1 MYCKHCGAQMSNDAA
16 FCTNCG
22 VSAGSGSAYCQ
33 NCGAE
38 VRTGAVF
45 CSQCGV
51 QFAPADPTYAQPAQE
66 TYSAPEYPTPE
77 SYMPPQG
84 PYQPQPQAK
93 SKIAAGILGILLG
106 CFGVHNF
113 YLGYTGK
120 AIAQLCLS
128 LLSCG
133 VLSFASAIWGLVEGI
148 MILTGSINTDAN
160 GIPLQD

>member
-1 MYCKHCGAQMSNDAA
+1 MYCKHCGTQMPNDAA

-66 TYSAPEYPTPE
+66 TCSAPEYPTPE

-120 AIAQLCLS
+120 AIGQTLNALLEQVLDEELPNEKDA
-128 LLSCG
+128 LLS
-133 VLSFASAIWGLVEGI
+133 W
-148 MILTGSINTDAN
+148 
-160 GIPLQD
+160 LQTERKVNRV